1 MKTKTDAQEYRV
13 LVLMPTGRDADLI
26 GQTLRDVGIN
36 CDVCLDTSDFL
47 SQISAGAGT
56 ALLAEEAV
64 DQHMVYRLV
73 RTLAGQPVWSDLP
86 VILFSSHNRN
96 AEMLLQTLGGKIN
109 VTIVERPIRITMLVS
124 AVRGALRAR
133 QRQYQTRDL
142 LRELEQA
149 DEQKDLFLATLSH
162 ELRTPLNSI
171 LGWIQIMR
179 GRKLDE
185 DATKHALEVIE
196 RNAHS
201 QADMISDILFV
212 SRIITGKL
220 EIKKEPVD
228 FGEVVKRAV
237 DMIKPVAEG
246 KSISLV
252 VNTSAYE
259 PVPIEGDAERLQQ
272 VLLNLLTNAVKFTP
286 ERGEVVLTLRRAGS
300 NVSLTVTDTGQG
312 INPQFLPYVFER
324 FRQADSTY
332 VRRIGGLGLG
342 LAIVR
347 HLVEL
352 HGGTVTAE
360 SDGKDRGARFTVSLP
375 IADGKRI
382 SATRAPSDNYTNAF
396 GDNGKTLRGLTALV
410 VEDDDDSRE
419 MLATT
424 LGICGVNIVSVESV
438 DEALAELPTL
448 RPDFLISDIGLPG
461 KDGYE
466 LIEKVRALPPEK
478 GGETPAI
485 ALTGYV
491 SVQDRSLA
499 IDAGYQEH
507 LPKPI
512 DTGRLIQLL
521 CELSERARPQE
532 KRHAT

>member
-1 MKTKTDAQEYRV
+1 
-13 LVLMPTGRDADLI
+13 MPTGRDAELI
-26 GQTLRDVGIN
+26 CQTLGEVGIQ
-36 CDVCLDTSDFL
+36 CDVCEDTQQLFSE
-47 SQISAGAGT
+47 ITAGAGIV
-56 ALLAEEAV
+56 LVAEEAV
-64 DQHMVYRLV
+64 DQQMIRRFVK
-73 RTLAGQPVWSDLP
+73 TLSAQPVWSDLP
-86 VILFSSHNRN
+86 VILFSSNNRN
-96 AEMLLQTLGGKIN
+96 AEMLLESLGGKIN
-109 VTIVERPIRITMLVS
+109 VTIVERPIRITMLIS

-142 LRELEQA
+142 LRQLEQA

-171 LGWIQIMR
+171 LGWIQILR

-185 DATKHALEVIE
+185 AATKHALEVIE

-228 FGEVVKRAV
+228 LAEVVQRAV
-237 DMIKPVAEG
+237 DMIRPVAESR
-246 KSISLV
+246 SIELLV
-252 VNTSAYE
+252 DTSSYE
-259 PVPIEGDAERLQQ
+259 PAPIEGDAERLQQ
-272 VLLNLLTNAVKFTP
+272 VLLNLLANASKFTP
-286 ERGEVVLTLRRAGS
+286 EGGKVLLTLRRAGS
-300 NVSLTVTDTGQG
+300 NVSVSVADNGQG

-352 HGGTVTAE
+352 HGGTVTAQ
-360 SDGKDRGARFTVSLP
+360 SDGKDCGATFTVLLP
-375 IADGKRI
+375 IADGKRL
-382 SATRAPSDNYTNAF
+382 SSVSVVRRDPKDAF
-396 GDNGKTLRGLTALV
+396 GQNGTKLKGLTALV
-410 VEDDDDSRE
+410 VEDDDDSRD

-424 LGICGVNIVSVESV
+424 LRICGVNIVSVDSA
-438 DEALAELPTL
+438 DAALEKLRQV

-461 KDGYE
+461 QDGYQ
-466 LIEKVRALPPEK
+466 LIEKVRALPAEE
-478 GGETPAI
+478 GGQIPAI

-491 SVQDRSLA
+491 SVQDRGLA
-499 IDAGYQEH
+499 IRAGYQEH
-507 LPKPI
+507 LPKPV
-512 DTGRLIQLL
+512 DTARLIEL
-521 CELSERARPQE
+521 LSELAD
-532 KRHAT
+532 KRGRTAVIPKENGHAN

>member
-1 MKTKTDAQEYRV
+1 
-13 LVLMPTGRDADLI
+13 MPTGRDAELI
-26 GQTLRDVGIN
+26 AQTLNYVGIE
-36 CDVCLDTSDFL
+36 CEICADALDLVSKISD
-47 SQISAGAGT
+47 GAGT

-64 DQHMVYRLV
+64 DQHTVRRII
-73 RTLAGQPVWSDLP
+73 RTLASQPVWSDLP
-86 VILFSSHNRN
+86 IILFSSNSRN
-96 AEMLLQTLGGKIN
+96 AETFLQTLGGKIN

-142 LRELEQA
+142 LLQLEQA

-171 LGWIQIMR
+171 LGWIQILR

-185 DATKHALEVIE
+185 AATQHALEVIE
-196 RNAHS
+196 RNAHG

-228 FGEVVKRAV
+228 LAEVVRQAV
-237 DMIKPVAEG
+237 EMIEPVAQAR
-246 KSISLV
+246 SITLSV
-252 VNTSAYE
+252 DTSGYQ
-259 PVPIEGDAERLQQ
+259 PVPVEGDAERLQQ
-272 VLLNLLTNAVKFTP
+272 VLLNLLANATKFTP
-286 ERGEVVLTLRRAGS
+286 ESGKVLVTLRRAGS
-300 NVSLTVTDTGQG
+300 NVSISVADDGQG

-332 VRRIGGLGLG
+332 MRRIGGLGLG

-352 HGGTVTAE
+352 HGGTVTAQ
-360 SDGKDRGARFTVSLP
+360 SDGKDRGATFTVLLP
-375 IADGKRI
+375 IADGKQITASRVG
-382 SATRAPSDNYTNAF
+382 RDEETNAF
-396 GDNGKTLRGLTALV
+396 AQNGKKLNGLTALV
-410 VEDDDDSRE
+410 VEDDDDSRD
-419 MLATT
+419 MLAMT
-424 LGICGVNIVSVESV
+424 LRICGVNIVSVESV
-438 DEALAELPTL
+438 DEALEKLPKL
-448 RPDFLISDIGLPG
+448 RPDVLISDIGLPG

-466 LIEKVRALPPEK
+466 LIEKVRALPPED
-478 GGETPAI
+478 GGLTPAI

-491 SVQDRSLA
+491 SVQDRGLA
-499 IDAGYQEH
+499 IRAGYQEH

-512 DTGRLIQLL
+512 DTQRLIELL
-521 CELSERARPQE
+521 CQLTGRDDRLAVGKENG
-532 KRHAT
+532 HAN